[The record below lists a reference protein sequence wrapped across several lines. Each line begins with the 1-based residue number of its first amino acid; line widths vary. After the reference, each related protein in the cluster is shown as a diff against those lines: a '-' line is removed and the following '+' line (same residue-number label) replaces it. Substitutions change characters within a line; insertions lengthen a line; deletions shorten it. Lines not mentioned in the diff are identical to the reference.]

1 MARLRFVVRRVLL
14 LIPTLL
20 VITFVTFLMLR
31 SAPGDPARVIAGP
44 RASDEVIQQ
53 IREQLGLNQPILV
66 QYVHYLDR
74 VLHGD
79 FGANLTG
86 SQDVSQVISASVPV
100 TGLLV
105 LGAALLTMVIAT
117 PLAILAARRP
127 GGLTDSSIRALS
139 IAGVAIP
146 IFWLGLMLITYV
158 ALPTGWFPVGG
169 WPDSAR
175 GRFFALVL
183 PSLTLAL
190 SMAPIVMRSL
200 RSSLIDVWGSDYVKA
215 ARAMGLSRGRVTR
228 RFVARNATVPSVP
241 VLAIVV
247 GLLLGGTVITEYT
260 FNLPGAGSALVQAA
274 QQRDANVVQGLTL
287 VMGVTVAL
295 VYLIADII
303 LSLLDPRVRIE

>member
-1 MARLRFVVRRVLL
+1 MARLRFVVRRLAL

-44 RASDEVIQQ
+44 RASDAVIEQ
-53 IREQLGLNQPILV
+53 IREQLGLNQSILV
-66 QYVHYLDR
+66 QYLDYLER
-74 VLHGD
+74 VIHGD
-79 FGANLTG
+79 FGMNLTG
-86 SQDVSQVISASVPV
+86 SQDVTQVIGASVPV

-105 LGAALLTMVIAT
+105 LGAAVLTLVIAT

-127 GGLTDSSIRALS
+127 GGLTDSTIRALS
-139 IAGVAIP
+139 MAGVAVP

-169 WPDSAR
+169 WPATTR
-175 GRFFALVL
+175 GQALALVL
-183 PSLTLAL
+183 PSLTLAI

-228 RFVARNATVPSVP
+228 RFAARNATVPSVP

-260 FNLPGAGSALVQAA
+260 FNLPGAGEALVQAA
-274 QQRDANVVQGLTL
+274 QQGDANVVQGLTL
-287 VMGVTVAL
+287 VMGVTVAV
-295 VYLIADII
+295 VYLVADII